1 LNDPWVVVVIIGIIC
16 VIASWL
22 VKEPKSSLS
31 VTKEMEDALDL
42 VAANLEEENRQLLAT
57 IAQTKQASD
66 RRYDTLEHK
75 TAQLE
80 KRVEELSAELRNVI
94 MLQLQKEAA
103 EHPGRKAAD
112 SYEKGSAVAA
122 LPPQHMQHAALLPQE
137 PEQTPSQEK
146 EKESTGLRQR
156 YGELFQLHQQGKS
169 IEQIAKKL
177 GLNKGET
184 ALILQLAKQEEE
196 GRA

>member
-1 LNDPWVVVVIIGIIC
+1 MNDPWVVVVIIGIIC

-22 VKEPKSSLS
+22 VKEPKSSHS

-66 RRYDTLEHK
+66 RRYDTLELK

-80 KRVEELSAELRNVI
+80 KRVDELSAELRNV
-94 MLQLQKEAA
+94 MLLQLQKKTA
-103 EHPGRKAAD
+103 EQSSRGAAD
-112 SYEKGSAVAA
+112 ANISGGSAGIAQPA
-122 LPPQHMQHAALLPQE
+122 PHMQQAGLLQQE
-137 PEQTPSQEK
+137 PERMLSGQGEVS
-146 EKESTGLRQR
+146 GLRQR

-177 GLNKGET
+177 GMNKGET